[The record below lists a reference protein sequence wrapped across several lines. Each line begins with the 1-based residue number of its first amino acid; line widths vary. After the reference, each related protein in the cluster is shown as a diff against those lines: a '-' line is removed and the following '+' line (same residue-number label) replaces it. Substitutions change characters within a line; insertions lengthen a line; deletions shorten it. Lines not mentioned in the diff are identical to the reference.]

1 LTSEITGIKIETIN
15 VYAWPTHNRHVSIAC
30 VKTNNRNGKYF
41 ELGRK
46 KMTKIN
52 ACKMEIYQTGRL
64 TKQTYLP
71 G

>member
-1 LTSEITGIKIETIN
+1 
-15 VYAWPTHNRHVSIAC
+15 
-30 VKTNNRNGKYF
+30 
-41 ELGRK
+41 
-46 KMTKIN
+46 MTKIN